1 MRIEE
6 ISRKALQRLHTHN
19 KLPTPSAYFVAFDEV
34 LKSENLRKDS
44 AEFKALDWR
53 EQWLKKFD
61 KSLQPELKKAQ
72 SPEEFIDILST
83 ILKDS
88 KETQNL
94 EHIEHIRELKKL
106 NRLLLGCV
114 SDIFSI
120 NAKQRFSFLFGI
132 GGLNKVEGTK
142 KLANYWQRFRD
153 SGVHSS
159 ILRKLVRI
167 LAFILRTP
175 TENGKVSKEA
185 LELSSMLLM
194 HPENLVDVYL
204 LERIENL
211 LGIKEIQGVAFK
223 DEMTQRCIVI
233 FKLNH
238 LQFVEKKAD
247 FDKDKA
253 INKAMEILK
262 TICLEALEEAT
273 LVGHYQNGFAVM
285 IREQKTL
292 VLDKISPITARL
304 QTQKFSYQGVLFS
317 FSFEAEVLEYGDFR
331 SLEELN
337 HTLREKLHYSQ
348 VSIESKDS
356 LDAIS

>member
-1 MRIEE
+1 MESFIMRIEE
-6 ISRKALQRLHTHN
+6 ISRKALQRLYIS
-19 KLPTPSAYFVAFDEV
+19 KKPPTPSAYFEAFYEV
-34 LKSENLRKDS
+34 VKKEKSLKDS
-44 AEFKALDWR
+44 VWAKDLDWQ

-61 KSLQPELKKAQ
+61 KPLQLELKKAQ
-72 SPEEFIDILST
+72 SPDEFIDILST
-83 ILKDS
+83 MLKDS

-94 EHIEHIRELKKL
+94 EHIRELKNL

-142 KLANYWQRFRD
+142 KLANYWRRFRV
-153 SGVHSS
+153 SGVHSGV
-159 ILRKLVRI
+159 LRKLVRI

-185 LELSSMLLM
+185 LELSSVLLM

-204 LERIENL
+204 LEKIERL
-211 LGIKEIQGVAFK
+211 LGIKEIQSAFLK
-223 DEMTQRCIVI
+223 DEMAQRCIVI

-262 TICLEALEEAT
+262 TMCLEALEEAT

-285 IREQKTL
+285 IKEQKEQ
-292 VLDKISPITARL
+292 VLEKIEPIKERL
-304 QTQKFSYQGVLFS
+304 QTQKFSYQGALFTFG
-317 FSFEAEVLEYGDFR
+317 FSAEVLEYREFET
-331 SLEELN
+331 LEQLN
-337 HTLREKLHYSQ
+337 STLRDKLHNSHI
-348 VSIESKDS
+348 SIESKDS
-356 LDAIS
+356 